1 MGDGVEADEDG
12 GEEGDDPAVNPDGAK
27 GAVLLGGEEG
37 ECGARAGAHVNGR
50 ANVHTVWLVVTTT
63 GKPRYVILLS
73 GRRGPMGMRLRRA
86 ATTKRTTTRNGG
98 TQSEWVRRREP
109 RSVGWHHDGV
119 KEHEERTNGEGGR
132 ESGHGTRSDL
142 AGPEPVEHGDR
153 EEVAV
158 GVAHATAARLRLG
171 LSEGE
176 EEEPAG
182 EGGHRHQQRADEGRK
197 REGRHRC
204 GVWVGSFG
212 AVCVERGKECAP
224 LPLLKRF
231 SPGPI
236 PVLLACTV
244 RGGQKRKRTVA
255 LPSLLPPAAGIL

>member
-1 MGDGVEADEDG
+1 
-12 GEEGDDPAVNPDGAK
+12 
-27 GAVLLGGEEG
+27 
-37 ECGARAGAHVNGR
+37 
-50 ANVHTVWLVVTTT
+50 
-63 GKPRYVILLS
+63 
-73 GRRGPMGMRLRRA
+73 MGMRLRRA

-98 TQSEWVRRREP
+98 TQSEWARRREP

-132 ESGHGTRSDL
+132 ESGYGTRSDL
-142 AGPEPVEHGDR
+142 AGPEPVEPGDR

-204 GVWVGSFG
+204 GVWVGSLGRSAWERDRGDEEQFMRL
-212 AVCVERGKECAP
+212 VCHRQSECARP
-224 LPLLKRF
+224 LSRPTPPAHTL
-231 SPGPI
+231 S
-236 PVLLACTV
+236 
-244 RGGQKRKRTVA
+244 KRTRTR
-255 LPSLLPPAAGIL
+255 PSHGSVN